1 MIFGNYKVNDR
12 IQTQIENL
20 KIEIVKE
27 TFDI

>member
-12 IQTQIENL
+12 IQTEIENL
-20 KIEIVKE
+20 KNEIVKE

>member
-12 IQTQIENL
+12 IQTQIENV
-20 KIEIVKE
+20 KIEIVRE

>member
-12 IQTQIENL
+12 IQTQIENV